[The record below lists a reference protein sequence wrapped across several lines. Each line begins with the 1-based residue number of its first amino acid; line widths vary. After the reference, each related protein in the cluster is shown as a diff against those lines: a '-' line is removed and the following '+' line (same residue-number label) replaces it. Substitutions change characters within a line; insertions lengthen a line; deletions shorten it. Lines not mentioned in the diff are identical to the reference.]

1 MASIAREPNGRRRI
15 LFVAPDGKRKTIRL
29 GKVTQRAADAIKVKV
44 EALLAAAMSGCPWEP
59 ETARWVADLQDDLAG
74 KLASAGLIPRRASSA
89 LADFLQA
96 YIDGRTDLKPRT
108 LAKIRTT
115 QQYLVDRFGAEK
127 SLRDISPGDADAFRL
142 FLLEKGHGENTA
154 RNHISIENTAR
165 KHIAIAKQIFHAAAR
180 LRLIPSNPFADL
192 KSGTQANPERFYF
205 VSLDAAYQVL
215 DACPDNEWRLI
226 FALARFGGLRC
237 PSEHL
242 GLRWIDIDWAK
253 DRMTVHS
260 PKTEHHPGG
269 ASRMVP
275 IFPELRPY
283 LQAAFEEA
291 ADGAEYVIA
300 RYRDSNKNFRTRLE
314 RIIRRAGLEP
324 WPKLFQNLRS
334 TRQTELEEIFPS
346 HVVCKW
352 IGNTVKVASKHYL
365 QVTEEHFAKA
375 AQNPA
380 QYVAVKPGKGQDRPT
395 GNTGFYRGL
404 RGNTPCEVA
413 GAGLEPARP

>member
-1 MASIAREPNGRRRI
+1 MTVLQHESTS
-15 LFVAPDGKRKTIRL
+15 L
-29 GKVTQRAADAIKVKV
+29 
-44 EALLAAAMSGCPWEP
+44 
-59 ETARWVADLQDDLAG
+59 ADLQDDLAG
-74 KLASAGLIPRRASSA
+74 KLASVGLIPRRASST
-89 LADFLQA
+89 LADFLQT

-115 QQYLVDRFGAEK
+115 QQYLVDRFGADRP
-127 SLRDISPGDADAFRL
+127 LRDISPGDADAFRL
-142 FLLEKGHGENTA
+142 FLLEKGRGEATA

-165 KHIAIAKQIFHAAAR
+165 KDIGIAKQVFHAAAR
-180 LRLIPSNPFADL
+180 LRLIPGNPFADL
-192 KSGTQANPERFYF
+192 KSGTQGNPQRFYF
-205 VSLDAAYQVL
+205 VSLDEAYQVL

-242 GLRWIDIDWAK
+242 LLRWIDIDWAK

-269 ASRMVP
+269 ASRVVP

-300 RYRDSNKNFRTRLE
+300 RFRDSNKNFRTRLE

-346 HVVCKW
+346 HVVCRW
-352 IGNTVKVASKHYL
+352 IGNTVKVAAKHYL

-380 QYVAVKPGKGQDRPT
+380 QYVAVKPRKGQDRPT
-395 GNTGFYRGL
+395 GNPGIFRGL
-404 RGNTPCEVA
+404 RLPTTNLVA
-413 GAGLEPARP
+413 EEGLEPPTRGL

>member
-15 LFVAPDGKRKTIRL
+15 LFTAPDGRRKTIRL

-74 KLASAGLIPRRASSA
+74 KLASVGLIPRRASSA
-89 LADFLQA
+89 LADFLQT
-96 YIDGRTDLKPRT
+96 YINGRTDLKPRT

-115 QQYLVDRFGAEK
+115 QQYLVDRFGADTP
-127 SLRDISPGDADAFRL
+127 LRDISPGDADAFRL

-154 RNHISIENTAR
+154 R
-165 KHIAIAKQIFHAAAR
+165 KHIAIAKQFFHAAAR
-180 LRLIPSNPFADL
+180 RRLIPSNPFADL

-215 DACPDNEWRLI
+215 DACPDSEWRLI

-253 DRMTVHS
+253 DRMTIHS

-300 RYRDSNKNFRTRLE
+300 RYRDCNKNFRTRLE

-395 GNTGFYRGL
+395 ENTGFYRGL
-404 RGNTPCEVA
+404 RDNTTYEVA